1 MFPRVP
7 LANKWQKAPSS
18 GRSDKESI
26 SPFFF
31 NEEDDDKS
39 PSLVNPRVCCL
50 NGFVR
55 SNKSRLHVVLSSESK
70 RLLKDEPLLREK
82 GGGGQGKSASH
93 SSSISSSS
101 SGRRR
106 LQLAVAVVAITVD
119 LKAWRCASMAVMSEE
134 ERPS

>member
-18 GRSDKESI
+18 GRSDKKSI
-26 SPFFF
+26 SPFF

-70 RLLKDEPLLREK
+70 GLLKDEPLLKEK
-82 GGGGQGKSASH
+82 GGGGHLFGQETEVVH
-93 SSSISSSS
+93 SLLEES
-101 SGRRR
+101 
-106 LQLAVAVVAITVD
+106 QALAL
-119 LKAWRCASMAVMSEE
+119 LK
-134 ERPS
+134 P